1 MEALQARR
9 HAPHSFETASPDMS
23 LPNDDY
29 DFHDQI
35 GHLLRR
41 AYQRH
46 VAIFQEAIPD
56 SQLTAAQFVALSAVK
71 ESRGCSLNDIVKTT
85 AIDQATIRGVVDRL
99 KARALVQV
107 VPDPT
112 DGRKL
117 VVNATP
123 QGEKLIDATVPF
135 ATQVT
140 ERTYGKLNPGERV
153 ALQYLLRKMLELDES

>member
-1 MEALQARR
+1 MDALQARR
-9 HAPHSFETASPDMS
+9 HAPRSLETVPPDMS
-23 LPNDDY
+23 PSTDVY

-85 AIDQATIRGVVDRL
+85 AIDQATIRGVVERL
-99 KARALVQV
+99 KARALVEVTQ
-107 VPDPT
+107 DPS

-123 QGEKLIDATVPF
+123 QGEALIDATVPF
-135 ATQVT
+135 AAEVT
-140 ERTYGKLNPGERV
+140 ERTYGALNPGERV
-153 ALQYLLRKMLELDES
+153 ALQYLLRKMLELHEG